1 RHMSTSR
8 HHTDYHDA
16 AIASLV
22 LGILSLAGMGAVTGI
37 PAIITG
43 WIGLRNP
50 VNKGMAIAGIV
61 TGAISVFVT
70 LMVILF
76 VIFVIL
82 LGLFSFSAAD
92 DPGRFDNTPPRVS
105 EPFFEQRK
113 A

>member
-1 RHMSTSR
+1 MSTSR
-8 HHTDYHDA
+8 HHTDYNDA

-37 PAIITG
+37 PAIIAG

-61 TGAISVFVT
+61 TGAISVFFT